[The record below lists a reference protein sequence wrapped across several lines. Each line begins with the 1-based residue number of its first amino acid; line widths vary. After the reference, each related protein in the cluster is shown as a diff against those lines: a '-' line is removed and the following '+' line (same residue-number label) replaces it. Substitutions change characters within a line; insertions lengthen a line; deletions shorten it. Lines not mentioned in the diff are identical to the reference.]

1 MAIQMRRG
9 NYGKFDPSKLLPG
22 EYAVVQ
28 GDDPSARD
36 GRSVYMAFAA
46 GVVKRLATY
55 EDMVENVSSA
65 LVDAIGDAAERLTE
79 RAEAINAAAEEG
91 EAGRREAEA
100 ARAAAE
106 SARTTAEEGRA
117 KAEGERAAADAD
129 RETRQAKNDAD
140 QAQNNAAA
148 MGMTYHVCPSS
159 EYELDQVDGL
169 HNVPTVAG
177 KPGTMY
183 LTPRVDGATG
193 EDRYDQ
199 WLLVDGSWE
208 LMGETGSHIEPVTTD
223 DVDAIT
229 SGGSVTADRYLNA
242 TGLTYWWAK
251 ARAALSS
258 LFAAKSHTHAASAIA
273 SGTIAPARLPL
284 ATASAAGAVTVGD
297 GLAVSG
303 GRISV
308 DNSAYVKSVDGWTVI
323 TVGTLCVCSRTWS
336 YEDDA
341 TIDSAWGTTLLES
354 TGAIALPDYPMEF
367 SSLPASYVD
376 YVGAE
381 PGKIYAAFVERA
393 IGSVSTKSPGS
404 VYLVRPSGVTTTIGG
419 PTFAITAVGQLAP

>member
-9 NYGKFDPSKLLPG
+9 SYGKFDPTKLLPG

-36 GRSVYMAFAA
+36 GRSVYMAFAV

-65 LVDAIGDAAERLTE
+65 ITESMGDITKEITANAK
-79 RAEAINAAAEEG
+79 AINAAAEEG
-91 EAGRREAEA
+91 EASRRK
-100 ARAAAE
+100 
-106 SARTTAEEGRA
+106 AEEGRA
-117 KAEGERAAADAD
+117 TAESSRVAAETARAKADAD

-258 LFAAKSHTHAASAIA
+258 LFAAKSHTHVASAIA

-308 DNSAYVKSVDGWTVI
+308 DNSAYLKKLVESGTEWAYLWKDGTDCFVRWRVLMG
-323 TVGTLCVCSRTWS
+323 VCYLQAHRVNDVSSSGWKAGT
-336 YEDDA
+336 
-341 TIDSAWGTTLLES
+341 
-354 TGAIALPDYPMEF
+354 
-367 SSLPASYVD
+367 LPAS
-376 YVGAE
+376 
-381 PGKIYAAFVERA
+381 
-393 IGSVSTKSPGS
+393 
-404 VYLVRPSGVTTTIGG
+404 VRPDHSLWQPATSRQENNTAQLWVGGTEESDGGG
-419 PTFAITAVGQLAP
+419 PVWLYNNGSGDVSGIMSWPIELG

>member
-9 NYGKFDPSKLLPG
+9 NYGKFDPTKLLPG

-106 SARTTAEEGRA
+106 SARATAEEGRA
-117 KAEGERAAADAD
+117 KAEAGRAAADAD

-177 KPGTMY
+177 RPGTMY

-273 SGTIAPARLPL
+273 SGTIASARLPL

-308 DNSAYVKSVDGWTVI
+308 DNSDYVNLYSDSDSDNGYCAYRRCGCLVSVVCDYVSTTAKTTKKLGTLPVGCRPKMTVLGMAYPRGSNSCGHI
-323 TVGTLCVCSRTWS
+323 TV
-336 YEDDA
+336 D
-341 TIDSAWGTTLLES
+341 
-354 TGAIALPDYPMEF
+354 PDGEVSIYTFEG
-367 SSLPASYVD
+367 SSG
-376 YVGAE
+376 YVG
-381 PGKIYAAFVERA
+381 
-393 IGSVSTKSPGS
+393 GSV
-404 VYLVRPSGVTTTIGG
+404 
-419 PTFAITAVGQLAP
+419 TFPLP

>member
-9 NYGKFDPSKLLPG
+9 AFGKFDPDKLLPG

-28 GDDPSARD
+28 GDDPSVRD

-55 EDMVENVSSA
+55 EDMVENVSAA

-79 RAEAINAAAEEG
+79 RAEAINAAADEG
-91 EAGRREAEA
+91 EASRRKAEEGRVSAEA
-100 ARAAAE
+100 ARATAE
-106 SARTTAEEGRA
+106 SSRASAEQGRA
-117 KAEGERAAADAD
+117 TADAD

-273 SGTIAPARLPL
+273 SGTIDPARLPL

-308 DNSAYVKSVDGWTVI
+308 DNSAYLKKLVESGTEWAYLWKDGTDRFVRWRVLMG
-323 TVGTLCVCSRTWS
+323 VCYLQAHRVNGLSSSGWKAGT
-336 YEDDA
+336 
-341 TIDSAWGTTLLES
+341 
-354 TGAIALPDYPMEF
+354 
-367 SSLPASYVD
+367 LPAS
-376 YVGAE
+376 
-381 PGKIYAAFVERA
+381 
-393 IGSVSTKSPGS
+393 
-404 VYLVRPSGVTTTIGG
+404 VRPDHSLWQPATSRQENNTAQLWVGGTEESDGGG
-419 PTFAITAVGQLAP
+419 PVWLYNNGSGDVSCIMSWPIELG

>member
-9 NYGKFDPSKLLPG
+9 NYGKFDPDKLLPG

-106 SARTTAEEGRA
+106 SARATAEEGRA
-117 KAEGERAAADAD
+117 KAERERVTAEEG

-273 SGTIAPARLPL
+273 SGTIASARLPL
-284 ATASAAGAVTVGD
+284 ATTSAAGAVTVGG
-297 GLAVSG
+297 GLSVSG
-303 GRISV
+303 GMLSV
-308 DNSAYVKSVDGWTVI
+308 DNGDYVKLYSEGESGYCAYRRCGCLVSVVCDYLSSTAKTTKKLGTLPVGCRPKMSVMGMAYPRGNNSSGQI
-323 TVGTLCVCSRTWS
+323 TV
-336 YEDDA
+336 D
-341 TIDSAWGTTLLES
+341 
-354 TGAIALPDYPMEF
+354 PDGDVSIYTFEG
-367 SSLPASYVD
+367 SSG
-376 YVGAE
+376 YVG
-381 PGKIYAAFVERA
+381 
-393 IGSVSTKSPGS
+393 GSV
-404 VYLVRPSGVTTTIGG
+404 
-419 PTFAITAVGQLAP
+419 TFPLP

>member
-9 NYGKFDPSKLLPG
+9 KFTNFIPSKLLPG

-36 GRSVYMAFAA
+36 GCSVYMAFAA

-117 KAEGERAAADAD
+117 KAEVERAAADAD
-129 RETRQAKNDAD
+129 RDTRQAKNDAD

-308 DNSAYVKSVDGWTVI
+308 DNSAYLKKLVESGTEWAYLWKDGTDRFVRWRVLMG
-323 TVGTLCVCSRTWS
+323 VCYLQAHRVNDVSSSGWKAGT
-336 YEDDA
+336 
-341 TIDSAWGTTLLES
+341 
-354 TGAIALPDYPMEF
+354 
-367 SSLPASYVD
+367 LPAS
-376 YVGAE
+376 
-381 PGKIYAAFVERA
+381 
-393 IGSVSTKSPGS
+393 
-404 VYLVRPSGVTTTIGG
+404 VRPDHSLWQPATSRQENNTAQLWVGGTEESDGGG
-419 PTFAITAVGQLAP
+419 PVWLYNNGSGDVSGIMSWPIELG

>member
-9 NYGKFDPSKLLPG
+9 NYGKFDPDKLLPG

-106 SARTTAEEGRA
+106 SARATAEGGRA
-117 KAEGERAAADAD
+117 KAEAGRVDADAD

-169 HNVPTVAG
+169 HNVPTVVG

-199 WLLVDGSWE
+199 WLMVDGSWE

-308 DNSAYVKSVDGWTVI
+308 DNSAYLKKLVESGTEWAYLWKDGTVRFVRWRVLMGVCYLQAHRVNGV
-323 TVGTLCVCSRTWS
+323 TSSGWKAGT
-336 YEDDA
+336 
-341 TIDSAWGTTLLES
+341 
-354 TGAIALPDYPMEF
+354 
-367 SSLPASYVD
+367 LPAS
-376 YVGAE
+376 
-381 PGKIYAAFVERA
+381 
-393 IGSVSTKSPGS
+393 
-404 VYLVRPSGVTTTIGG
+404 VRPDHSLWQPATSRQENNTAQLWVGGTEESDGGG
-419 PTFAITAVGQLAP
+419 PVWLYSNGSSDVSGIMSWPIELG

>member
-9 NYGKFDPSKLLPG
+9 KFTNFIPSKLLPG

-28 GDDPSARD
+28 GDDPSVRD

-129 RETRQAKNDAD
+129 RDTRQAKNDAD

-208 LMGETGSHIEPVTTD
+208 LMGEAGSHIEPVTTD

-308 DNSAYVKSVDGWTVI
+308 DNSAYLKKLVESGTEWAYLWKDGTDRFVRWRVLMG
-323 TVGTLCVCSRTWS
+323 VCYLQAHRVNGVSSSGWKAGT
-336 YEDDA
+336 
-341 TIDSAWGTTLLES
+341 
-354 TGAIALPDYPMEF
+354 
-367 SSLPASYVD
+367 LPAS
-376 YVGAE
+376 
-381 PGKIYAAFVERA
+381 
-393 IGSVSTKSPGS
+393 
-404 VYLVRPSGVTTTIGG
+404 VRPDHSLWQPATSRQENNTAQLWVGGTEESDGGG
-419 PTFAITAVGQLAP
+419 PVWLYNNGSRDVSGIMSWPIELG

>member
-9 NYGKFDPSKLLPG
+9 NYGKFDPDKLLPG

-65 LVDAIGDAAERLTE
+65 ITESMGDVTKEITANAK
-79 RAEAINAAAEEG
+79 AINAAAEEG

-117 KAEGERAAADAD
+117 KAERGRVTADAD

-169 HNVPTVAG
+169 HNVPTVVG

-199 WLLVDGSWE
+199 WLMVDGSWE

-284 ATASAAGAVTVGD
+284 ATASSAGAVTVGD

-308 DNSAYVKSVDGWTVI
+308 NNAAYVKKLVDSGTEWAYLWGSAESNRFVRWRVRMGVCYVEVFRANGLSSSGTQ
-323 TVGTLCVCSRTWS
+323 VGTLP
-336 YEDDA
+336 
-341 TIDSAWGTTLLES
+341 DSALPSHSLYLAICAWHENNTAQLWVGGTS
-354 TGAIALPDYPMEF
+354 DSGAKGQVWLYNNGANDAYGA
-367 SSLPASYVD
+367 ASWPIEL
-376 YVGAE
+376 G
-381 PGKIYAAFVERA
+381 
-393 IGSVSTKSPGS
+393 
-404 VYLVRPSGVTTTIGG
+404 
-419 PTFAITAVGQLAP
+419 

>member
-9 NYGKFDPSKLLPG
+9 NYGKFDPDKLLPG

-65 LVDAIGDAAERLTE
+65 ITESMGDVTKEITANAN
-79 RAEAINAAAEEG
+79 AINAAAEEG
-91 EAGRREAEA
+91 EASRRK
-100 ARAAAE
+100 
-106 SARTTAEEGRA
+106 AEEGRA
-117 KAEGERAAADAD
+117 TAESSRVAAETARAKAEAD
-129 RETRQAKNDAD
+129 REARQAKNDAD

-148 MGMTYHVCPSS
+148 MGMTYHVCSAD
-159 EYELDQVDGL
+159 EYARDAVDGL

-258 LFAAKSHTHAASAIA
+258 LFAAKSHTHVASAIA

-284 ATASAAGAVTVGD
+284 ATASDAGAVTVGD

-308 DNSAYVKSVDGWTVI
+308 DNSAYLKKLVESGAEWAYLWKDGTDRFVRWRVLMG
-323 TVGTLCVCSRTWS
+323 VCYLQAHRVNGVSSSGWKAGT
-336 YEDDA
+336 
-341 TIDSAWGTTLLES
+341 
-354 TGAIALPDYPMEF
+354 
-367 SSLPASYVD
+367 LPAS
-376 YVGAE
+376 
-381 PGKIYAAFVERA
+381 
-393 IGSVSTKSPGS
+393 
-404 VYLVRPSGVTTTIGG
+404 VRPDHSLWQPATSRQENSTAQLWVGGTEESDGGG
-419 PTFAITAVGQLAP
+419 PVWLYNNGSGDVSGIMSWPIEL

>member
-9 NYGKFDPSKLLPG
+9 NYGKFDPDKLLPG

-106 SARTTAEEGRA
+106 SARTTA
-117 KAEGERAAADAD
+117 DAD

-159 EYELDQVDGL
+159 EYELDRVDGL

-308 DNSAYVKSVDGWTVI
+308 DNSAYLKKLVESGTEWAYLWKDGTDRFVRWCVRMGVCYLQAHRVNGVKSSGWKA
-323 TVGTLCVCSRTWS
+323 GT
-336 YEDDA
+336 
-341 TIDSAWGTTLLES
+341 
-354 TGAIALPDYPMEF
+354 
-367 SSLPASYVD
+367 LPAS
-376 YVGAE
+376 
-381 PGKIYAAFVERA
+381 
-393 IGSVSTKSPGS
+393 
-404 VYLVRPSGVTTTIGG
+404 VRPYHSLWQPATPWHENNTAQMWVGGTEESDGGG
-419 PTFAITAVGQLAP
+419 PVWLYNNGSDDVFGIMSWPIELG

>member
-9 NYGKFDPSKLLPG
+9 NYGKFDPDKLLPG

-106 SARTTAEEGRA
+106 SARTT
-117 KAEGERAAADAD
+117 ADAD

-308 DNSAYVKSVDGWTVI
+308 DNSAYLKKLVESGTEWAYLWKDGTDRFVRWRVLMG
-323 TVGTLCVCSRTWS
+323 VCYLQAHQVNGVSSSGWKAGT
-336 YEDDA
+336 
-341 TIDSAWGTTLLES
+341 
-354 TGAIALPDYPMEF
+354 
-367 SSLPASYVD
+367 LPAS
-376 YVGAE
+376 
-381 PGKIYAAFVERA
+381 
-393 IGSVSTKSPGS
+393 
-404 VYLVRPSGVTTTIGG
+404 VRPDHSLWQPATSRQENNTAQLWVGGTEESDGGG
-419 PTFAITAVGQLAP
+419 PVWLYNNGSGYVSGIMSWPIELG

>member
-9 NYGKFDPSKLLPG
+9 KFTNFIPSKLLPG

-28 GDDPSARD
+28 GDDPSVRD

-55 EDMVENVSSA
+55 EDMVENVSAA

-79 RAEAINAAAEEG
+79 RAEAINAAANEG
-91 EAGRREAEA
+91 EASRRKAEEGRASAEA
-100 ARAAAE
+100 ARATAE
-106 SARTTAEEGRA
+106 SSRASAERGRA
-117 KAEGERAAADAD
+117 TADAD

-258 LFAAKSHTHAASAIA
+258 LFAAKSHTHVASAIA

-308 DNSAYVKSVDGWTVI
+308 DNSAYLKKLVESGTEWAYLWKDGTDRFVRWRVLMG
-323 TVGTLCVCSRTWS
+323 VCYLQAHRVNGVSSSGWKAGT
-336 YEDDA
+336 
-341 TIDSAWGTTLLES
+341 
-354 TGAIALPDYPMEF
+354 
-367 SSLPASYVD
+367 LPAS
-376 YVGAE
+376 
-381 PGKIYAAFVERA
+381 
-393 IGSVSTKSPGS
+393 
-404 VYLVRPSGVTTTIGG
+404 VRPDHSLWQPATSRQENNTAQLWVGGTEESDGGG
-419 PTFAITAVGQLAP
+419 PVWLYSNGSGDVSGIMSWPIELG

>member
-9 NYGKFDPSKLLPG
+9 KFTNFIPSKLLPG

-28 GDDPSARD
+28 GDDPSVRD

-100 ARAAAE
+100 ARREAEAARAAAE
-106 SARTTAEEGRA
+106 SARTT
-117 KAEGERAAADAD
+117 ADAD

-258 LFAAKSHTHAASAIA
+258 LFAAKSHTHVASAIA

-308 DNSAYVKSVDGWTVI
+308 DNSAYLKKLVESGTEWAYLWKDGTDRFVRWRVLMG
-323 TVGTLCVCSRTWS
+323 VCYLQAHRVNGVSSSGWKAGT
-336 YEDDA
+336 
-341 TIDSAWGTTLLES
+341 
-354 TGAIALPDYPMEF
+354 
-367 SSLPASYVD
+367 LPASVRPD
-376 YVGAE
+376 HSLWQPATSRQENNTAQLWVGGTE
-381 PGKIYAAFVERA
+381 ESDGG
-393 IGSVSTKSPGS
+393 GSVWLYNNGS
-404 VYLVRPSGVTTTIGG
+404 GDVSGIMSWPIELG
-419 PTFAITAVGQLAP
+419 

>member
-9 NYGKFDPSKLLPG
+9 KFTNFIPSKLLPG

-28 GDDPSARD
+28 GDDPSVRD

-106 SARTTAEEGRA
+106 SARATAEGGRA
-117 KAEGERAAADAD
+117 KAEAGRVDADAD

-169 HNVPTVAG
+169 HNVPTVVG

-199 WLLVDGSWE
+199 WLMVDGSWE

-308 DNSAYVKSVDGWTVI
+308 DNSAYLKKLVESGTEWAYLWKDGTDRFVRWRVLMG
-323 TVGTLCVCSRTWS
+323 VCYLQAHRVNGVSSSGWKAGT
-336 YEDDA
+336 
-341 TIDSAWGTTLLES
+341 
-354 TGAIALPDYPMEF
+354 
-367 SSLPASYVD
+367 LPAS
-376 YVGAE
+376 
-381 PGKIYAAFVERA
+381 
-393 IGSVSTKSPGS
+393 
-404 VYLVRPSGVTTTIGG
+404 VRPDHSLWQPATSRQENNTAQLWVGGTEESDGGG
-419 PTFAITAVGQLAP
+419 PVWLYNNGSGDVSGIMSWPIELG

>member
-9 NYGKFDPSKLLPG
+9 NYGKFDPDKLLPG

-106 SARTTAEEGRA
+106 SARTT
-117 KAEGERAAADAD
+117 ADAD

-258 LFAAKSHTHAASAIA
+258 LFAAKSHTHVASAIA

-308 DNSAYVKSVDGWTVI
+308 DNSAYLKKLVESGTEWAYLWKDGTDRFVRWRVLMG
-323 TVGTLCVCSRTWS
+323 VCYLQAHRVNDVSSSGWKAGT
-336 YEDDA
+336 
-341 TIDSAWGTTLLES
+341 
-354 TGAIALPDYPMEF
+354 
-367 SSLPASYVD
+367 LPAS
-376 YVGAE
+376 
-381 PGKIYAAFVERA
+381 
-393 IGSVSTKSPGS
+393 
-404 VYLVRPSGVTTTIGG
+404 VRPDHSLWQPATSRQENNTAQLWVGGTEESDGGG
-419 PTFAITAVGQLAP
+419 PVWLYNNGSGYVSGIMSWPIELG

>member
-100 ARAAAE
+100 ARAKAE
-106 SARTTAEEGRA
+106 SARATAEDGRA
-117 KAEGERAAADAD
+117 KAEMVRVDADAD

-251 ARAALSS
+251 VRAALSS
-258 LFAAKSHTHAASAIA
+258 VFAAKSHTHAASAIA

-297 GLAVSG
+297 GLSVSG
-303 GRISV
+303 GMLSV
-308 DNSAYVKSVDGWTVI
+308 DNAAYVKSGKACKLLFGSVVRVVPATADSVRVWTGSEFKSSFGKDFSATSDV
-323 TVGTLCVCSRTWS
+323 VVFMNA
-336 YEDDA
+336 DA
-341 TIDSAWGTTLLES
+341 TANDVHVEGSQYYRG
-354 TGAIALPDYPMEF
+354 D
-367 SSLPASYVD
+367 
-376 YVGAE
+376 
-381 PGKIYAAFVERA
+381 IYANVNKTRSADA
-393 IGSVSTKSPGS
+393 SVRLGYI
-404 VYLVRPSGVTTTIGG
+404 V
-419 PTFAITAVGQLAP
+419 ALAG

>member
-9 NYGKFDPSKLLPG
+9 KFTSFIPSKLLPG

-28 GDDPSARD
+28 GDDPSVRD

-65 LVDAIGDAAERLTE
+65 LVDAIGDAADRLTE

-91 EAGRREAEA
+91 EASRREAEA

-106 SARTTAEEGRA
+106 SARATAEEGRA
-117 KAEGERAAADAD
+117 KAERGRVAADAD

-258 LFAAKSHTHAASAIA
+258 VFAAKSHTHAASAIA
-273 SGTIAPARLPL
+273 SGTIATARLPL
-284 ATASAAGAVTVGD
+284 ATASSAGAVTVGD

-308 DNSAYVKSVDGWTVI
+308 NNAAYVKKLVDSGTEWAYLWGSAESNRFVRWRVRMGVCYVEVFRANGLSSSGTQ
-323 TVGTLCVCSRTWS
+323 VGTLP
-336 YEDDA
+336 
-341 TIDSAWGTTLLES
+341 DSALPSHSLYLAICARHENNTAQLWVGGTSDSGSKGQVWLYSNGES
-354 TGAIALPDYPMEF
+354 DAYGA
-367 SSLPASYVD
+367 ASWPIEL
-376 YVGAE
+376 G
-381 PGKIYAAFVERA
+381 
-393 IGSVSTKSPGS
+393 
-404 VYLVRPSGVTTTIGG
+404 
-419 PTFAITAVGQLAP
+419 

>member
-9 NYGKFDPSKLLPG
+9 KFTNFIPSKLLPG

-28 GDDPSARD
+28 GDDPSVRD

-106 SARTTAEEGRA
+106 SARATAEGGRA
-117 KAEGERAAADAD
+117 KAEAGRVDADAD

-169 HNVPTVAG
+169 HNVPTVVG

-199 WLLVDGSWE
+199 WLMVDGSWE

-284 ATASAAGAVTVGD
+284 ATASDAGAVTVGD
-297 GLAVSG
+297 GLMVSSG
-303 GRISV
+303 KVSV
-308 DNSAYVKSVDGWTVI
+308 DSGDYVKLYSEGTDGYCAYRRCGCLVSVVCDYVST
-323 TVGTLCVCSRTWS
+323 TAKTSKRLGTLPVGCRPAMSVIGMAYPR
-336 YEDDA
+336 
-341 TIDSAWGTTLLES
+341 GTN
-354 TGAIALPDYPMEF
+354 
-367 SSLPASYVD
+367 SSGQLTVTADGTVSLYTFEGSSG
-376 YVGAE
+376 YVG
-381 PGKIYAAFVERA
+381 
-393 IGSVSTKSPGS
+393 GSV
-404 VYLVRPSGVTTTIGG
+404 
-419 PTFAITAVGQLAP
+419 TFPLP

>member
-9 NYGKFDPSKLLPG
+9 KFTSFLPSKLLPG

-28 GDDPSARD
+28 GDDPSVRD
-36 GRSVYMAFAA
+36 GRSVYVAFAA

-117 KAEGERAAADAD
+117 KAERERVDADAD

-258 LFAAKSHTHAASAIA
+258 LFAAKHHAHGAAAIA

-308 DNSAYVKSVDGWTVI
+308 DNSDYVNLYSDSDSDNGYCAYRRSGGLVCVVCDYLSTTAKTTKKLGTLPVGCRPKMTVLGMAYPRGSNSCGQI
-323 TVGTLCVCSRTWS
+323 TV
-336 YEDDA
+336 D
-341 TIDSAWGTTLLES
+341 
-354 TGAIALPDYPMEF
+354 PDGEVSIYTFEG
-367 SSLPASYVD
+367 SSG
-376 YVGAE
+376 YVG
-381 PGKIYAAFVERA
+381 
-393 IGSVSTKSPGS
+393 GSV
-404 VYLVRPSGVTTTIGG
+404 
-419 PTFAITAVGQLAP
+419 TFPLP

>member
-9 NYGKFDPSKLLPG
+9 NYGKFDPDKLLPG

-117 KAEGERAAADAD
+117 KAEGGRVAADAD

-177 KPGTMY
+177 RPGTMY

-284 ATASAAGAVTVGD
+284 ATASDAGAVTVGD
-297 GLAVSG
+297 GLMVSSG
-303 GRISV
+303 KVSV
-308 DNSAYVKSVDGWTVI
+308 DSGDYVKLYSEGKDGYCAYRRCGCLVSVVCDFVST
-323 TVGTLCVCSRTWS
+323 TAKTSKHLGTLPVGCRP
-336 YEDDA
+336 A
-341 TIDSAWGTTLLES
+341 MSAIGMAYPRGTN
-354 TGAIALPDYPMEF
+354 
-367 SSLPASYVD
+367 SSGQLTVTADGTVSLYTFEGSSG
-376 YVGAE
+376 YVG
-381 PGKIYAAFVERA
+381 
-393 IGSVSTKSPGS
+393 GSV
-404 VYLVRPSGVTTTIGG
+404 
-419 PTFAITAVGQLAP
+419 TFPLP

>member
-9 NYGKFDPSKLLPG
+9 NYGKFDPDKLLPG

-117 KAEGERAAADAD
+117 KAERERVTADAD

-308 DNSAYVKSVDGWTVI
+308 DNSAYLKKLVESGTEWAYLWKDGTDRFVRWRVLMG
-323 TVGTLCVCSRTWS
+323 VCYLQAHRVNGVSSSGWKAGT
-336 YEDDA
+336 
-341 TIDSAWGTTLLES
+341 
-354 TGAIALPDYPMEF
+354 
-367 SSLPASYVD
+367 LPAS
-376 YVGAE
+376 
-381 PGKIYAAFVERA
+381 
-393 IGSVSTKSPGS
+393 
-404 VYLVRPSGVTTTIGG
+404 VRPDHSLWQPATSRQENNTAQLWVGGTEESDGGG
-419 PTFAITAVGQLAP
+419 PVWLYNNGSGDVSGIMSWPIELG

>member
-9 NYGKFDPSKLLPG
+9 NYGKFDPDKLLPG

-36 GRSVYMAFAA
+36 GCSVYMAFAA

-106 SARTTAEEGRA
+106 SARTT
-117 KAEGERAAADAD
+117 ADAD

-258 LFAAKSHTHAASAIA
+258 LFAAKSHTHVASAIA

-308 DNSAYVKSVDGWTVI
+308 DNSAYLKKLVESGTEWAYLWKDGTDRFVRWRVLMG
-323 TVGTLCVCSRTWS
+323 VCYLQAHRVNDVSSSGWKAGT
-336 YEDDA
+336 
-341 TIDSAWGTTLLES
+341 
-354 TGAIALPDYPMEF
+354 
-367 SSLPASYVD
+367 LPAS
-376 YVGAE
+376 
-381 PGKIYAAFVERA
+381 
-393 IGSVSTKSPGS
+393 
-404 VYLVRPSGVTTTIGG
+404 VRPDHSLWQPATSRQENNTAQLWVGGTEESDGGG
-419 PTFAITAVGQLAP
+419 PVWLYNNGSGYVSGIMSWPIELG

>member
-9 NYGKFDPSKLLPG
+9 NYGKFDPDKLLPG

-36 GRSVYMAFAA
+36 GCSVYMAFAA

-106 SARTTAEEGRA
+106 SARTT
-117 KAEGERAAADAD
+117 ADAD

-258 LFAAKSHTHAASAIA
+258 LFAAKSHTHVASAIA

-308 DNSAYVKSVDGWTVI
+308 DNSAYLKKLVESGTEWAYLWKDSTDRFVRWRVLMGVCYLQAHRVNDVSSSGWKA
-323 TVGTLCVCSRTWS
+323 GT
-336 YEDDA
+336 
-341 TIDSAWGTTLLES
+341 
-354 TGAIALPDYPMEF
+354 
-367 SSLPASYVD
+367 LPAS
-376 YVGAE
+376 
-381 PGKIYAAFVERA
+381 
-393 IGSVSTKSPGS
+393 
-404 VYLVRPSGVTTTIGG
+404 VRPDHSLWQPATSRQENNTAQLWVGGTEESDGGG
-419 PTFAITAVGQLAP
+419 PVWLYNNGSGYVSGIMSWPIELG

>member
-106 SARTTAEEGRA
+106 SARATAEGGRA
-117 KAEGERAAADAD
+117 KAEAGRVDADAD

-183 LTPRVDGATG
+183 LTPRVEGATG

-273 SGTIAPARLPL
+273 SGTIDPARLPL

-308 DNSAYVKSVDGWTVI
+308 DNSAYLKKLVESGTEWAYLWKDGTDRFVRWRVLMG
-323 TVGTLCVCSRTWS
+323 VCYLQAHRVNGVSSSGWKAGT
-336 YEDDA
+336 
-341 TIDSAWGTTLLES
+341 
-354 TGAIALPDYPMEF
+354 
-367 SSLPASYVD
+367 LPAS
-376 YVGAE
+376 
-381 PGKIYAAFVERA
+381 
-393 IGSVSTKSPGS
+393 
-404 VYLVRPSGVTTTIGG
+404 VRPDHSLWQPATSRQENNTAQLWVGGTEESDGGG
-419 PTFAITAVGQLAP
+419 PVWLYNNGSGDVSGIMSWPIELG

>member
-9 NYGKFDPSKLLPG
+9 KFTSFIPSKLLPG

-28 GDDPSARD
+28 GDDPSVRD
-36 GRSVYMAFAA
+36 GCSVYMAFAA

-65 LVDAIGDAAERLTE
+65 LVDAIGDAADRLTE

-91 EAGRREAEA
+91 EASRREAEA

-106 SARTTAEEGRA
+106 SARATAEEGRA
-117 KAEGERAAADAD
+117 KAERGRVAADAD

-258 LFAAKSHTHAASAIA
+258 VFAAKSHTHAASAIA
-273 SGTIAPARLPL
+273 SGTIDPARLPP
-284 ATASAAGAVTVGD
+284 ATTSSPGAVTVGD
-297 GLAVSG
+297 GLTVSG
-303 GRISV
+303 DGTLSV
-308 DNSAYVKSVDGWTVI
+308 DNGDYVKLAAGAFADDNGKNGVYLFRWGPLRVI
-323 TVGTLCVCSRTWS
+323 QVQFTHVAKGGTDFGYLPDSEVPRGGM
-336 YEDDA
+336 DA
-341 TIDSAWGTTLLES
+341 LGYLYVQGVAGSCGHVKVNHRGEVSAWVGRDS
-354 TGAIALPDYPMEF
+354 DYC
-367 SSLPASYVD
+367 SGQV
-376 YVGAE
+376 
-381 PGKIYAAFVERA
+381 AF
-393 IGSVSTKSPGS
+393 
-404 VYLVRPSGVTTTIGG
+404 LV
-419 PTFAITAVGQLAP
+419 

>member
-28 GDDPSARD
+28 GDDPGARD
-36 GRSVYMAFAA
+36 GCSVYMAFAA

-55 EDMVENVSSA
+55 EDMVENVSRA

-79 RAEAINAAAEEG
+79 RAEAINAAAEGG
-91 EAGRREAEA
+91 EASRKAAEDARASAEA
-100 ARAAAE
+100 ARAKAE
-106 SARTTAEEGRA
+106 SSRVSAEQGRA
-117 KAEGERAAADAD
+117 TADAD

-273 SGTIAPARLPL
+273 SGTIDPARLPL

-308 DNSAYVKSVDGWTVI
+308 DNSAYLKKLVESGTEWAYLWKDGTDRFVRWRVLMG
-323 TVGTLCVCSRTWS
+323 VCYLQAHRVNGVSSSGWKAGT
-336 YEDDA
+336 
-341 TIDSAWGTTLLES
+341 
-354 TGAIALPDYPMEF
+354 
-367 SSLPASYVD
+367 LPAS
-376 YVGAE
+376 
-381 PGKIYAAFVERA
+381 
-393 IGSVSTKSPGS
+393 
-404 VYLVRPSGVTTTIGG
+404 VRPDHSLWQPATSRQENNTAQLWVGGTEESDGGG
-419 PTFAITAVGQLAP
+419 PVWLYNNGSGDVSGIMSWPIELG

>member
-9 NYGKFDPSKLLPG
+9 NYGKFDPDKLLPG

-106 SARTTAEEGRA
+106 SARATAEEGRA
-117 KAEGERAAADAD
+117 KAERGRVAADAD

-258 LFAAKSHTHAASAIA
+258 LFAAKSHTHAASAIV
-273 SGTIAPARLPL
+273 SGTIAPAQLPL

-297 GLAVSG
+297 GLSVSDG
-303 GRISV
+303 MLSV
-308 DNSAYVKSVDGWTVI
+308 DNAAYVKLANSSFADDNQSYGLFLFKWGPLRIVQCQFMTVAAGG
-323 TVGTLCVCSRTWS
+323 TVLGK
-336 YEDDA
+336 
-341 TIDSAWGTTLLES
+341 
-354 TGAIALPDYPMEF
+354 LPGGEVPR
-367 SSLPASYVD
+367 
-376 YVGAE
+376 
-381 PGKIYAAFVERA
+381 GKV
-393 IGSVSTKSPGS
+393 P
-404 VYLVRPSGVTTTIGG
+404 
-419 PTFAITAVGQLAP
+419 AVGYLYIQGVSGTNGHLRVSETGEIAAWLPSQSEYCSGQVAFLV

>member
-9 NYGKFDPSKLLPG
+9 KFTNFIPSKLLPG

-28 GDDPSARD
+28 GDDPSVRD

-55 EDMVENVSSA
+55 EDMVENVSAA

-129 RETRQAKNDAD
+129 RDTRQAKNDAD

-199 WLLVDGSWE
+199 WLLADGSWE

-308 DNSAYVKSVDGWTVI
+308 DNSAYLKKLVESGTEWAYLWKDGTDRFVRWRVLMG
-323 TVGTLCVCSRTWS
+323 VCYLQAHRVNGVSSSGWKAGT
-336 YEDDA
+336 
-341 TIDSAWGTTLLES
+341 
-354 TGAIALPDYPMEF
+354 
-367 SSLPASYVD
+367 LPAS
-376 YVGAE
+376 
-381 PGKIYAAFVERA
+381 
-393 IGSVSTKSPGS
+393 
-404 VYLVRPSGVTTTIGG
+404 VRPDHSLWQPATSRQENNTAQLWVGGTEESDGGG
-419 PTFAITAVGQLAP
+419 PVWLYNNGSGDVSGIMSWPIELG

>member
-9 NYGKFDPSKLLPG
+9 KFTSFIPSKLLPG

-28 GDDPSARD
+28 GDDPSVRD

-65 LVDAIGDAAERLTE
+65 LVDAIGDAADRLTE

-91 EAGRREAEA
+91 EASRREAEA

-106 SARTTAEEGRA
+106 SARATAEEGRA
-117 KAEGERAAADAD
+117 KAERGRVAADAD

-284 ATASAAGAVTVGD
+284 ATASDAGAVTVGD
-297 GLAVSG
+297 GLMVSSG
-303 GRISV
+303 KVSV
-308 DNSAYVKSVDGWTVI
+308 DSGDYVKLYSEGKDGYCAYRRCGCLVSVVCDFVST
-323 TVGTLCVCSRTWS
+323 TAKTNKHLGTLPVGCRPAMSVMGMAYPR
-336 YEDDA
+336 
-341 TIDSAWGTTLLES
+341 GTN
-354 TGAIALPDYPMEF
+354 
-367 SSLPASYVD
+367 SSGQLTVTADGTVSLYTFEGSSG
-376 YVGAE
+376 YVG
-381 PGKIYAAFVERA
+381 
-393 IGSVSTKSPGS
+393 GSV
-404 VYLVRPSGVTTTIGG
+404 
-419 PTFAITAVGQLAP
+419 TFPLP

>member
-9 NYGKFDPSKLLPG
+9 KFTNFIPSKLLPG

-28 GDDPSARD
+28 GDDPSVRD

-100 ARAAAE
+100 ARREAEAARAAAE
-106 SARTTAEEGRA
+106 SARTT
-117 KAEGERAAADAD
+117 ADAD

-258 LFAAKSHTHAASAIA
+258 LFAAKSHTHVASAIA

-308 DNSAYVKSVDGWTVI
+308 DNSAYLKKLVESGTEWAYLWKDGTDRFVRWRVLMG
-323 TVGTLCVCSRTWS
+323 VCYLQAHRVNGVSSSGWKAGT
-336 YEDDA
+336 
-341 TIDSAWGTTLLES
+341 
-354 TGAIALPDYPMEF
+354 
-367 SSLPASYVD
+367 LPAS
-376 YVGAE
+376 
-381 PGKIYAAFVERA
+381 
-393 IGSVSTKSPGS
+393 
-404 VYLVRPSGVTTTIGG
+404 VRPDHSLWQPATSRQENNTAQLWVGGTEESDGGG
-419 PTFAITAVGQLAP
+419 PVWLYNNGSGDVSGIMSWPIELG

>member
-9 NYGKFDPSKLLPG
+9 NYGKFDPDKLLPG

-106 SARTTAEEGRA
+106 SARTTA
-117 KAEGERAAADAD
+117 DAD

-177 KPGTMY
+177 KLGTMY

-308 DNSAYVKSVDGWTVI
+308 DNSAYLKKLVESGTEWAYLWKDGSDRFVRWCVRMGVCYLQARRVNGVKSSGWKA
-323 TVGTLCVCSRTWS
+323 GT
-336 YEDDA
+336 
-341 TIDSAWGTTLLES
+341 
-354 TGAIALPDYPMEF
+354 
-367 SSLPASYVD
+367 LPAS
-376 YVGAE
+376 
-381 PGKIYAAFVERA
+381 
-393 IGSVSTKSPGS
+393 
-404 VYLVRPSGVTTTIGG
+404 VRPDRSLWQPATPRQENNTAQLWVGG
-419 PTFAITAVGQLAP
+419 TEESDGGGTVWLYNNGSDDVYGIMSWPIELG

>member
-9 NYGKFDPSKLLPG
+9 KFTNFIPSKLLPG

-28 GDDPSARD
+28 GDDPSVRD

-65 LVDAIGDAAERLTE
+65 LVDAIGDAADRLTE

-91 EAGRREAEA
+91 EASRREAEA

-106 SARTTAEEGRA
+106 SARATAEEGRA
-117 KAEGERAAADAD
+117 KAERGRVAADAD

-258 LFAAKSHTHAASAIA
+258 VFAAKSHTHAASAIA
-273 SGTIAPARLPL
+273 SGTIATARLPL
-284 ATASAAGAVTVGD
+284 ATASSAGAVTVGD

-308 DNSAYVKSVDGWTVI
+308 NNAAYVKKLVDSGTEWAYLWGSAESNRFVRWRVRMGVCYVEVFRANGLSSSGTQ
-323 TVGTLCVCSRTWS
+323 VGTLP
-336 YEDDA
+336 
-341 TIDSAWGTTLLES
+341 DSALPSHSLYLAICARHENNTAQLWVGGTSDSGSKGQVWLYNNGES
-354 TGAIALPDYPMEF
+354 DAYGA
-367 SSLPASYVD
+367 ASWPIEL
-376 YVGAE
+376 G
-381 PGKIYAAFVERA
+381 
-393 IGSVSTKSPGS
+393 
-404 VYLVRPSGVTTTIGG
+404 
-419 PTFAITAVGQLAP
+419 

>member
-9 NYGKFDPSKLLPG
+9 KFTNFIPSKLLPG
-22 EYAVVQ
+22 EWAIVQ
-28 GDDPSARD
+28 DEDPSATD
-36 GRSVYMAFAA
+36 GRSVYVAFAA
-46 GVVKRLATY
+46 GVVKRMATY
-55 EDMVENVSSA
+55 TDMVDNCR
-65 LVDAIGDAAERLTE
+65 DAIDQSIGDIKAKLTAKVE
-79 RAEAINAAAEEG
+79 ATNATVEDAEAKRVSAESSRVSAESSRATA
-91 EAGRREAEA
+91 EQGRVEAETSRVSA
-100 ARAAAE
+100 ESSRKSEEEKRAA
-106 SARTTAEEGRA
+106 
-117 KAEGERAAADAD
+117 D
-129 RETRQAKNDAD
+129 QLKNNAD

-148 MGMTYHVCPSS
+148 MGMTYHVCSAD
-159 EYELDQVDGL
+159 EYARDAVDGL

-258 LFAAKSHTHAASAIA
+258 LFAAKSHTHVASAIA

-308 DNSAYVKSVDGWTVI
+308 DNSAYLKKLVESGTEWAYLWKDGTDRFVRWRVLMG
-323 TVGTLCVCSRTWS
+323 VCYLQAHRVNDVSSSGWKAGT
-336 YEDDA
+336 
-341 TIDSAWGTTLLES
+341 
-354 TGAIALPDYPMEF
+354 
-367 SSLPASYVD
+367 LPAS
-376 YVGAE
+376 
-381 PGKIYAAFVERA
+381 
-393 IGSVSTKSPGS
+393 
-404 VYLVRPSGVTTTIGG
+404 VRPDHSLWQPATSRQENNTAQLWVGGTEESDGGG
-419 PTFAITAVGQLAP
+419 PVWLYNNGSGYVSGIMSWPIELG